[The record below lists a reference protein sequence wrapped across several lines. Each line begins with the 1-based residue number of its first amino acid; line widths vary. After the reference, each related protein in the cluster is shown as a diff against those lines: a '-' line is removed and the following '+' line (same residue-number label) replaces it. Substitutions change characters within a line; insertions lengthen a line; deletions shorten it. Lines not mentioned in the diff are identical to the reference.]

1 LYGAR
6 GISPCFFAVCS
17 SVVAGH
23 RELAGARHAWRE
35 LDIAASEDLLN
46 WLDLGSVL
54 ADTNGLMQFDDINAP
69 PTPPVS
75 TRPPRNN

>member
-1 LYGAR
+1 MGRGASVR
-6 GISPCFFAVCS
+6 VSLRFAAAS
-17 SVVAGH
+17 SQGTVNLQAQGTPGVSS
-23 RELAGARHAWRE
+23 
-35 LDIAASEDLLN
+35 DIAASEDLLN